1 MQDIDWN
8 DLRYILALAREK
20 SYAAAAHRLRIDPT
34 TVARRL
40 REIESRLDVRLFERG
55 AGGEIRSTQAGDI
68 AIRRA
73 ERIEAEIGGLTAML
87 KGSDA
92 SSTGVVR
99 VTAVPILINRLLVP
113 AAAALMRQ
121 HPGLRLEL
129 VAEARDL
136 SLARREA
143 DIAIRLARP
152 RDAAGQHM
160 IARRI
165 GSLDYA
171 AYAAAS
177 AAHQAADLPW
187 LNYEDG
193 MSHLPQSQWVTAAI
207 QSSGRLADIA
217 VNDAE
222 ALLQGVAAGLGLA
235 FLPRIIAD
243 RIPGIVAVPGQSGQ
257 SLARE
262 IWLLTHPDLR
272 PQARISAV
280 IGWIEKT
287 FG

>member
-1 MQDIDWN
+1 MSKAFTTEDDRDDEGPDAELQSLPTKKN
-8 DLRYILALAREK
+8 YITPKGFARLKDELHTLLHVTRPEITEVVAW
-20 SYAAAAHRLRIDPT
+20 AASNGDSSENADYIYGK
-34 TVARRL
+34 RRL

-177 AAHQAADLPW
+177 AAHPPELSP
-187 LNYEDG
+187 
-193 MSHLPQSQWVTAAI
+193 
-207 QSSGRLADIA
+207 
-217 VNDAE
+217 
-222 ALLQGVAAGLGLA
+222 
-235 FLPRIIAD
+235 
-243 RIPGIVAVPGQSGQ
+243 
-257 SLARE
+257 
-262 IWLLTHPDLR
+262 
-272 PQARISAV
+272 
-280 IGWIEKT
+280 
-287 FG
+287 